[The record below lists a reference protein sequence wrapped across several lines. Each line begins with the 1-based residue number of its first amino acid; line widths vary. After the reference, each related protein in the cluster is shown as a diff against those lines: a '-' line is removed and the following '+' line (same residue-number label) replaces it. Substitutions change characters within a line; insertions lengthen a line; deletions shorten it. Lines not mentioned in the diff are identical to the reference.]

1 MANNIGITSE
11 KLPRT
16 IGETMDFDTTSELSS
31 ITMITGEMDL
41 GCLLFDED
49 GTMGVCSS
57 FKRDE
62 SNNPIYTIRTTTL
75 NTEIDVQ
82 QILGESY

>member
-11 KLPRT
+11 KLPRV

-31 ITMITGEMDL
+31 ITIVTGEMDL
-41 GCLLFDED
+41 GCLIFDED
-49 GTMGVCSS
+49 GTMGVCSG
-57 FKRDE
+57 FRRDE
-62 SNNPIYTIRTTTL
+62 SNNPIYTVQTTTL

-82 QILGESY
+82 DLLSQSY